1 MILYLTIL
9 LSVLQALDVATTAHA
24 LRNYTGAEG
33 NPVAAKAIKALGI
46 VPGLLAVKAVL
57 MGPIIYIAYTQQY
70 TAALTVLSAVYIAI
84 VVNNII
90 IIKKD

>member
-1 MILYLTIL
+1 MILYLTII
-9 LSVLQALDVATTAHA
+9 LSVLQGLDVATTAHA
-24 LRNYTGAEG
+24 LRNSAGAEG
-33 NPVAAKAIKALGI
+33 NPVVAKAIKALGI

-57 MGPIIYIAYTQQY
+57 MGPIIYITYTQQY
-70 TAALTVLSAVYIAI
+70 TAALAVLSTVYAAI